1 MHTVNIKPLSV
12 NEAWQGRRFKTPAYR
27 RYAKELDILLPKI
40 KFPEPPFTVIYHVY
54 YSSKASDIDN
64 FLKAFNDCLQKKYN
78 FNDNQIYHSR
88 QTKHIVSKGEEKIQ
102 FSIKP
107 FVPDENQQIIAVL
120 EDSIFYTEEVI
131 NEIEN
136 KTMTT
141 ENEDRRK
148 ELAEQ
153 HIARCEQKIN
163 ELKEL
168 NAL

>member
-12 NEAWQGRRFKTPAYR
+12 NEAWQGRRYKTPAYR

-107 FVPDENQQIIAVL
+107 FVPDENQQTIKVL
-120 EDSIFYTEEVI
+120 KRSIEWAEEA
-131 NEIEN
+131 IELMHN
-136 KTMTT
+136 NTSVTT
-141 ENEDRRK
+141 YNDDRRI
-148 ELAEQ
+148 ELAQQ
-153 HIARCEQKIN
+153 HIAECKQQIQ
-163 ELKEL
+163 EL